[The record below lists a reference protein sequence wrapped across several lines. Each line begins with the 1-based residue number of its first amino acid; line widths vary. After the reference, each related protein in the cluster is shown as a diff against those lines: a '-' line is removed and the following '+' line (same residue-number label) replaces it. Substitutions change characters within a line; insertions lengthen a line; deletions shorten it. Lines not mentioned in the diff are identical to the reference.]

1 MSLKILYFAWAREM
15 VGIESEDAPAAANPA
30 ALADQ
35 LASRSSG
42 HAALFADR
50 EPLKLAVN
58 AEFASWDTPLTDGDE
73 VAFFPAV
80 TGG

>member
-50 EPLKLAVN
+50 EPLKLLCRNPCSAWPVI
-58 AEFASWDTPLTDGDE
+58 
-73 VAFFPAV
+73 
-80 TGG
+80 